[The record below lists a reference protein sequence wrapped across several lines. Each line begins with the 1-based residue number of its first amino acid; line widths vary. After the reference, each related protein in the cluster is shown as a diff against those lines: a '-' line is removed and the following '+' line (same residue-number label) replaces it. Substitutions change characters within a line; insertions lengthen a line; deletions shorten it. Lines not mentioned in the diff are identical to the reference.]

1 MGRRAPPLLLIFFRA
16 DEDDV
21 GLEDEDDS
29 GGAAVIDISGT
40 VVVVGAG
47 YVVSDIV
54 VNSRVGPAAVPF
66 CLVMSQQY
74 LCKNDWTL
82 CINFSEMS

>member
-40 VVVVGAG
+40 VVVGAG

-54 VNSRVGPAAVPF
+54 VNSRVGAVPF